1 MIPFPFTYNG
11 REYKNLS
18 AFCRGEGLPYS
29 RTAARLRAGR
39 PLRDLFVKGHLG
51 AVRTGIDL
59 DGHPS
64 IQAMAKAAG
73 VSYGCMY
80 GRLHSG
86 RSAEESM
93 MRKVPRRVTN
103 SCASSV
109 PKNAN
114 AVEYGGVVYP
124 SLRRAAVAAGLPMD
138 AVYQR
143 WHRGVRGDDLFS
155 PMRPRG
161 CVRKTA

>member
-1 MIPFPFTYNG
+1 MIPFPFIYNG

-29 RTAARLRAGR
+29 RTFARLRAGR
-39 PLRDLFVKGHLG
+39 PLRDLFLDGHLG
-51 AVRTGIDL
+51 TPRKAVDM

-64 IQAMAKAAG
+64 IAAMAKAAG

-80 GRLHSG
+80 GRLRDG
-86 RSAEESM
+86 LPTEVAM
-93 MRKVPRRVTN
+93 MRRIPRRQT
-103 SCASSV
+103 AAV

-124 SLRRAAVAAGLPMD
+124 SLRRAAKAAGLPMD

-143 WHRGVRGDDLFS
+143 WHRGVRGPDLFA

-161 CVRKTA
+161 AVQGERLVV

>member
-51 AVRTGIDL
+51 AVCPGIDM

-64 IQAMAKAAG
+64 IMAMAKAAG
-73 VSYGCMY
+73 VTYSCMY
-80 GRLHSG
+80 GRLRSG

-93 MRKVPRRVTN
+93 KRNVRRRCKCEPV
-103 SCASSV
+103 V

-114 AVEYGGVVYP
+114 AVEFGGVVYP
-124 SLRRAAVAAGLPMD
+124 SLRKAAIAAGLPMD

-143 WHRGVRGDDLFS
+143 WHRGVRGDALFE
-155 PMRPRG
+155 PLRG
-161 CVRKTA
+161 GVRQTA

>member
-1 MIPFPFTYNG
+1 MIYFPFIYNG

-29 RTAARLRAGR
+29 RTAARIRAGR
-39 PLRDLFVKGHLG
+39 PLRDLFCEGHLG
-51 AVRTGIDL
+51 AARNDVGM

-64 IQAMAKAAG
+64 IMSMARAAG
-73 VSYGCMY
+73 VTYSCMY
-80 GRLHSG
+80 GRLRSG

-93 MRKVPRRVTN
+93 KRDVPRR
-103 SCASSV
+103 CRCEPAV

-114 AVEYGGVVYP
+114 AVEFQGVVYP
-124 SLRRAAVAAGLPMD
+124 SLRKAAVAAGLPMD

-143 WHRGVRGDDLFS
+143 WHRGVRGDALFE
-155 PMRPRG
+155 PLRG
-161 CVRKTA
+161 GVRQTA